1 MNNSL
6 EKYKKTVEAI
16 NSEYATLYSLTND
29 ELRIKLYHIERFIN
43 EQEDKSDALDKSLVS
58 VFAIVKETAR
68 RFSLEKHRSNGYTK

>member
-1 MNNSL
+1 MNKSL

-43 EQEDKSDALDKSLVS
+43 EQDDKSDALDNSLAS

-68 RFSLEKHRSNGYTK
+68 RF